1 MPEESYLMENNDEI
15 SRLEL
20 KTDSQSVIRQAT
32 WAGLKPGMK
41 VADIGCG
48 SGKTTSILRKMV
60 EPGVPLPSA
69 LTDPINGSNMLVN
82 DTPIRNSNL
91 PAETFFNL
99 LTMWESLTS
108 PGLGFSS
115 NIIEKMLSI

>member
-1 MPEESYLMENNDEI
+1 MENNDEI

-60 EPGVPLPSA
+60 EPGGSAVGIDGSDKRIKHACERYANKELEFACRDIFQPL
-69 LTDPINGSNMLVN
+69 DDVG
-82 DTPIRNSNL
+82 
-91 PAETFFNL
+91 EF
-99 LTMWESLTS
+99 
-108 PGLGFSS
+108 
-115 NIIEKMLSI
+115 